1 MQKVNFQNLPNTT
14 TPINADN
21 LNQLQNNVENDIGDL
36 SNLETEAKTNL
47 VEAINEA
54 NQHGSGGGGGETL
67 PVGSEI
73 DFDGTTSDI
82 PVGWEQ
88 VTNPDSYSTSEVK
101 TNKVW
106 IDGKPIY
113 KKVVEL
119 PNITS
124 TNIDIGVACNI
135 SNLWQV
141 INIEGIIYI
150 NNSQGDLGIPLN
162 FYNKASQ
169 DYSFLTFYRK
179 TTSQII
185 MRVWTATKG
194 GFAILYYTKTTD

>member
-1 MQKVNFQNLPNTT
+1 MAKITYDNKETLNSQPSIADKNKVKAEDMNEIKSVVNTNYGEVGDITNLNTT
-14 TPINADN
+14 DKSSIVNA
-21 LNQLQNNVENDIGDL
+21 V
-36 SNLETEAKTNL
+36 
-47 VEAINEA
+47 NELK
-54 NQHGSGGGGGETL
+54 GGE
-67 PVGSEI
+67 E
-73 DFDGTTSDI
+73 
-82 PVGWEQ
+82 
-88 VTNPDSYSTSEVK
+88 YSTNEINTGK
-101 TNKVW
+101 TW

-113 KKVVEL
+113 RKVVEL